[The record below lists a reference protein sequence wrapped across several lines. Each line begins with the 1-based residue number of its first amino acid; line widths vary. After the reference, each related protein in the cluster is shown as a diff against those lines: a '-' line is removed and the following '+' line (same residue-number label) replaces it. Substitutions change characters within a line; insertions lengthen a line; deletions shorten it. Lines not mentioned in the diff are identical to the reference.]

1 MFIKI
6 GNFSSYL
13 LFPILTGV
21 FYICFVLLFNSY
33 MVGQRKI
40 SFLCRM
46 LLIETGNFLIIF
58 VELVSMKLSLILL
71 LQKLRRLYQNIM
83 QNIFVVVPKEDK
95 VFEDDF
101 PS

>member
-58 VELVSMKLSLILL
+58 VELVSMKLSLILEFDL
-71 LQKLRRLYQNIM
+71 IMTREYYYVLELIAGSIIYTGLYT
-83 QNIFVVVPKEDK
+83 
-95 VFEDDF
+95 
-101 PS
+101 